1 MLILIDENDVP
12 TGEMAKMEAHEKG
25 LLHRAFSV
33 FIFNSQG
40 MLLLQQRALG
50 KYHTPGLWT
59 NTCCSHPFPGEEVKA
74 AAIRRLG
81 EELGIT
87 ADLTFLFKMTY
98 KYAFDNGLTEHE
110 VDNVFV
116 GYTDSLPIINKDEVN
131 DYKYIPMDELK
142 IHMELHPDQYT
153 PWFRIIMGEYY
164 TNITE
169 GAEKSMKP

>member
-12 TGEMAKMEAHEKG
+12 TGQMAKMEAHQKG

-33 FIFNSQG
+33 FIFNSLG

-74 AAIRRLG
+74 AAIRRLS
-81 EELGIT
+81 EEMGIT
-87 ADLTFLFKMTY
+87 ANLTFLFKMTY
-98 KYAFDNGLTEHE
+98 KYVFDNGLTENE

-116 GYTDSLPIINKDEVN
+116 GYSDSLPIINKEEVN
-131 DYKYIPMDELK
+131 DYKYISMDELK
-142 IHMELHPDQYT
+142 LNMELYPEEYT
-153 PWFRIIMGEYY
+153 PWFKILMSEYY
-164 TNITE
+164 TNINDC
-169 GAEKSMKP
+169 AKKSLKL

>member
-1 MLILIDENDVP
+1 MLILINENDVE
-12 TGEMAKMEAHEKG
+12 TGQMAKMEAHEKG

-40 MLLLQQRALG
+40 KLLLQQRALS

-74 AAIRRLG
+74 AAVRRLC

-98 KYAFDNGLTEHE
+98 KYGFENGLTEHE
-110 VDNVFV
+110 IDSVFV
-116 GYTDSLPIINKDEVN
+116 GSTDSLPILNKDEVH
-131 DYKYIPMDELK
+131 DYKYVSLEEIKMN
-142 IHMELHPDQYT
+142 MELHPENYT
-153 PWFRIIMGEYY
+153 PWFRIIMSEYFL
-164 TNITE
+164 TIKE
-169 GAEKSMKP
+169 CAKKSQTL

>member
-12 TGEMAKMEAHEKG
+12 TGHMAKMEAHEKG

-40 MLLLQQRALG
+40 QLLLQQRALG

-59 NTCCSHPFPGEEVKA
+59 NTCCSHPFPSEEIRA

-81 EELGIT
+81 EEMGIRT
-87 ADLTFLFKMTY
+87 ELTFLFKMTY

-110 VDNVFV
+110 VDSVFV
-116 GYTDSLPIINKDEVN
+116 GYTDSLPIINTDEVH
-131 DYKYIPMDELK
+131 DYKYLSLAELK
-142 IHMELHPDQYT
+142 MSMELDPDQYT
-153 PWFRIIMGEYY
+153 PWFRIIMGDYY
-164 TNITE
+164 TNIE
-169 GAEKSMKP
+169 QYAQKPPML

>member
-1 MLILIDENDVP
+1 MLILIDENDLP
-12 TGEMAKMEAHEKG
+12 TGQMAKMEAHEKG

-33 FIFNSQG
+33 FIFNSKG

-59 NTCCSHPFPGEEVKA
+59 NTCCSHPFPGEEVKT

-110 VDNVFV
+110 IDNVFV

-131 DYKYIPMDELK
+131 DYQYISLEELK
-142 IHMELHPDQYT
+142 INMELQPEKYT
-153 PWFRIIMGEYY
+153 PWFRIIMSEYY
-164 TNITE
+164 TIINE
-169 GAEKSMKP
+169 YAKKSLTL

>member
-1 MLILIDENDVP
+1 MLVLINENDLP
-12 TGEMAKMEAHEKG
+12 TGQMAKMEAHEKG

-40 MLLLQQRALG
+40 LLLLQQRALD

-59 NTCCSHPFPGEEVKA
+59 NTCCSHPFPGEEVKTA
-74 AAIRRLG
+74 ATRRLG

-98 KYAFDNGLTEHE
+98 KYVFDNGLTEHE
-110 VDNVFV
+110 VDSVFV
-116 GYTDSLPIINKDEVN
+116 GYTDALPNLNKEEVN
-131 DYKYIPMDELK
+131 DYKYISLEELK
-142 IHMELHPDQYT
+142 MNMELHPEQYT

-164 TNITE
+164 TNIKGCVKKT
-169 GAEKSMKP
+169 PTR